1 MEQKRDYDD
10 FMKQIRSAGVQVQPS
25 TFFVYCNDRHTR
37 AREHTLTHSL
47 THSRIR
53 SLTHSL
59 ARSLAAR
66 SCVHAHVRER
76 THACMR
82 ARTHARTY
90 VLRVYT
96 QPLCTRTLRH
106 ARTHART
113 QTLQN
118 SKYTATAM
126 RVDDSRMD
134 TGDGRVAVG
143 E

>member
-37 AREHTLTHSL
+37 AREHTRTHSL
-47 THSRIR
+47 THAFA
-53 SLTHSL
+53 HSL

-76 THACMR
+76 THARTR

-106 ARTHART
+106 AHARTHART
-113 QTLQN
+113 YADAA
-118 SKYTATAM
+118 KFKIRCDCDAC
-126 RVDDSRMD
+126 
-134 TGDGRVAVG
+134 
-143 E
+143 